1 MDVWWGGS
9 PPPAFAPSF
18 TKSCWRPVFACE
30 RTCLTRW
37 WRFDAMF
44 VMIAVAVWACAL
56 VIWWI
61 CSNAFRHSDLDK
73 LKSRL
78 IGSSKTKAVKV
89 ASGGGSGGSLIHTEE
104 KNMLLATKFLR
115 RFQLQS
121 KLQEMLEQAGMK
133 WSTHRLV
140 NTCLVAVVAVWAL
153 AWVFLPDQFHRFSYL
168 PALVAGALPVLFV
181 MRKRKARLRRF
192 EELFPDSLEFVSRS
206 MRAGHAFSVSLEMI
220 HREFQEPLAGEFP
233 RTFEEHNLGLPL
245 DVALQKLAKRVPSLD
260 VHFFVSAVLLQK
272 RTGGNLAEILDKLA
286 YVIRERFK
294 LRGRIRAVSAHGRMT
309 AAALS
314 AIPAAVAILMF
325 YTNPDYV
332 KFFFKDETGNIMLG
346 CAVFLQLVGYLI
358 MKKIVNI
365 EV

>member
-1 MDVWWGGS
+1 MTFLLIS
-9 PPPAFAPSF
+9 
-18 TKSCWRPVFACE
+18 
-30 RTCLTRW
+30 
-37 WRFDAMF
+37 
-44 VMIAVAVWACAL
+44 IAVWACAL

-78 IGSSKTKAVKV
+78 IGGSKPKAAK
-89 ASGGGSGGSLIHTEE
+89 AAATGGSLIQTDE
-104 KNMLLATKFLR
+104 KNVLLATKFLR

-121 KLQEMLEQAGMK
+121 KLQELLEQAGMK

-140 NTCLVAVVAVWAL
+140 NTCLVAVVV
-153 AWVFLPDQFHRFSYL
+153 AWLLLPDQFRRFSYV
-168 PALVAGALPVLFV
+168 PAIAAGALPLLYVL
-181 MRKRKARLRRF
+181 RKRKARLRRF

-220 HREFQEPLAGEFP
+220 HREFQEPLAGEFR

-245 DVALQKLAKRVPSLD
+245 DVALQKLAKRIPSLD

-294 LRGRIRAVSAHGRMT
+294 LRGRIRAISAHGRMT
-309 AAALS
+309 GTALTC
-314 AIPAAVAILMF
+314 IPIGVAVLMF

-332 KFFFKDETGNIMLG
+332 KFFFLDDVGNIMLG
-346 CAVFLQLVGYLI
+346 CAVVLQIIGYLV
-358 MKKIVNI
+358 MKQITNI

>member
-1 MDVWWGGS
+1 
-9 PPPAFAPSF
+9 
-18 TKSCWRPVFACE
+18 
-30 RTCLTRW
+30 
-37 WRFDAMF
+37 MF
-44 VMIAVAVWACAL
+44 LIIAIAVWACAL
-56 VIWWI
+56 VVWWI

-78 IGSSKTKAVKV
+78 IGTSKTKAAKSS
-89 ASGGGSGGSLIHTEE
+89 AGAGGSLIHTEE
-104 KNMLLATKFLR
+104 KNVLLATKFLR

-121 KLQEMLEQAGMK
+121 KLQEMIEQAGMK
-133 WSTHRLV
+133 WSTQRLV
-140 NTCLVAVVAVWAL
+140 NTSLLAVVAVWAI
-153 AWVFLPDQFHRFSYL
+153 AWVLLPAELHRFSYL
-168 PALVAGALPVLFV
+168 PALLAGALPVLYV
-181 MRKRKARLRRF
+181 LRKRRARMRRF

-220 HREFQEPLAGEFP
+220 HREFQEPLSGEFR

-294 LRGRIRAVSAHGRMT
+294 LRGRIRAISAHGRMT
-309 AAALS
+309 GIALS
-314 AIPAAVAILMF
+314 CIPIGVAVLMF

-332 KFFFKDETGNIMLG
+332 KFFFTDDTGNIMMACALG
-346 CAVFLQLVGYLI
+346 LQVVGYLI